1 MRSGPTASAPPWA
14 DSSLHRQS
22 STLRAVQREWLFERL
37 EATPPGGLAL
47 VCAPAGSGKTTLLRS
62 WLEYSGERP
71 AWVSVARG
79 EHDAQRF
86 WLSVIDALAA
96 AAGPDGGVERVSPAP
111 RLPGEA
117 LVDELLSDLALLEDP
132 VVLVVDDLHELQAPD
147 ALRLLERFLTQFPQ
161 MLRVVLATRQ
171 EPQLGLHPLR
181 LAGALTEVRADDLR
195 FSAKETRQLLE
206 ASEIALSDEGVAL
219 LCDRSEGWVAGL
231 RLAAIAL
238 ADHPDPER
246 FVTEFSGSERTVSGY
261 LLAEVLER
269 QPADVRELLLRTS
282 LLDRVS
288 GPLADFLTGG
298 SRSEQ
303 TLQSL
308 ADANAFVTALDARRS
323 WFRYHHLFADFL
335 RLELRRTTPQ
345 LIGPLHRAASQ
356 WHEEHGDVVEAIRH
370 AQAGNDW
377 PGATRLL
384 ADNFFDL
391 MDQGHMPTV
400 RAALPSFPADLLEA
414 DAELPAVLAAARVF
428 DGLLDEAAWYLAAAR
443 RLAATVPAERRPLF
457 DLLLATVNVW
467 LSSRRADLR
476 AAADAMRDFEV
487 AFQAQPASG
496 ITRGLVH
503 RAVAL
508 QSLAVT
514 ELQAL
519 RLDESR
525 RGLEEGLALAR
536 RLRRP
541 YFEVVNLS
549 WLAIC
554 AKLSDLPAPVVLR
567 LAEQAVAIVDDHG
580 WGLDIVAG
588 PGLAAAG
595 ATLVWTGRLEE
606 GEQHLERARR
616 ALPAGGFPFVAL
628 FIEHARGLL
637 DLARQRPEAALRAF
651 RAAEENQ
658 AHLSEQPPFA
668 SDPRSRIL
676 RTQAQIGEIAAART
690 ALTVMD
696 ERTRQQVE
704 MRLAAATIHLAD
716 RAPESAMDVLGPVI
730 EDSAKG
736 VHPRWAT
743 IEALLIAATARDQ
756 LGDRRATQA
765 SLEHALDL
773 AEPEGLILPF
783 LLVPVRGLLERHAGH
798 STAHATLVSEI
809 LDVLAG
815 APRVGADEV
824 APAAHELSDAE
835 LRVVRY
841 LPTNL
846 RAAEIAGELFV
857 TANTVRTHLRH
868 IYAKLDA
875 HNRADAVAR
884 ARALGLL
891 APSMR
896 LRRRG

>member
-1 MRSGPTASAPPWA
+1 
-14 DSSLHRQS
+14 
-22 STLRAVQREWLFERL
+22 VQRRRLFERL

-47 VCAPAGSGKTTLLRS
+47 VCAPAGSGKTMLLRS
-62 WLEYSGERP
+62 WLECSGERR
-71 AWVSVARG
+71 AWVSVGRN

-96 AAGPDGGVERVSPAP
+96 AAGPHAGVERVSPAP
-111 RLPGEA
+111 RLVGEA

-132 VVLVVDDLHELQAPD
+132 VVLLVDDLHELRAPD
-147 ALRLLERFLTQFPQ
+147 ALRLLERFLTRLPQ
-161 MLRVVLATRQ
+161 TLRVVLATRE
-171 EPQLGLHPLR
+171 EPRFGLHPLR

-195 FSAKETRQLLE
+195 FSAKETRELLE
-206 ASEIALSDEGVAL
+206 ASGIALSDEGVAL

-231 RLAAIAL
+231 RLAAISL
-238 ADHPDPER
+238 ADYPDPER

-269 QPADVRELLLRTS
+269 QPAEVRELWLRTS

-308 ADANAFVTALDARRS
+308 ADANAFVTALDTRRS

-335 RLELRRTTPQ
+335 RLELRRTTPE
-345 LIGPLHRAASQ
+345 LIVPLHRAASQ
-356 WHEEHGDVVEAIRH
+356 WHEEHGDVVEGIRH
-370 AQAGNDW
+370 AQAAKDW
-377 PGATRLL
+377 PRATRLL
-384 ADNFFDL
+384 ADNFIDL
-391 MDQGHMPTV
+391 MVVGRMSTV
-400 RAALPSFPADLLEA
+400 RAALASFPADTLEA
-414 DAELPAVLAAARVF
+414 NAELPVVVAGARLF
-428 DGLLDEAAWYLAAAR
+428 DGLLDEAVSYLAAAR
-443 RLAATVPAERRPLF
+443 RLAATVPVERRSFF
-457 DLLLATVNVW
+457 DLLLATVSVW
-467 LSSRRADLR
+467 LSARRGDLR
-476 AAADAMRDFEV
+476 AAADAMRDFEA
-487 AFQAQPASG
+487 AFEAQPASG
-496 ITRGLVH
+496 IARGLVH
-503 RAVAL
+503 RTVAL

-525 RGLEEGLALAR
+525 RGLKEGLALAR
-536 RLRRP
+536 RLRLP

-549 WLAIC
+549 WLAIG
-554 AKLSDLPAPVVLR
+554 ARLSDLPAPVALR
-567 LAEQAVAIVDDHG
+567 LAEQAAAVIDDHG
-580 WGLDIVAG
+580 WGLDIVAS
-588 PGLAAAG
+588 PGLTAAG

-616 ALPAGGFPFVAL
+616 ALPTGGFPFVAL
-628 FIEHARGLL
+628 IIEHARGLL
-637 DLARQRPEAALRAF
+637 DLARGRPEEALRAF
-651 RAAEENQ
+651 RAAEGIQ
-658 AHLSEQPPFA
+658 APLSEHPFA
-668 SDPRSRIL
+668 SELRSRIL
-676 RTQAQIGEIAAART
+676 RTQAQIGDTAAART
-690 ALTVMD
+690 ALTAID

-716 RAPESAMDVLGPVI
+716 GAPESAMDVLGPVI
-730 EDSAKG
+730 ENSAKG
-736 VHPRWAT
+736 RRHPRWAT
-743 IEALLIAATARDQ
+743 IEALLIDAIARDQ
-756 LGDRRATQA
+756 VGDRRAAQA
-765 SLEHALDL
+765 SLEHALNL

-783 LLVPVRGLLERHAGH
+783 LVVPVWGLLQRHAGH

-809 LDVLAG
+809 LDVLAD
-815 APRVGADEV
+815 APRVGGDEV

-846 RAAEIAGELFV
+846 KAAEIAGELFV

-875 HNRADAVAR
+875 HSRADAVAR

-896 LRRRG
+896 ERRRG